1 MRPFGAS
8 NPCKRGDKMKKIL
21 VVLVTFMM
29 AVLTGCGGGSG
40 NAVGVLNSP
49 TFAISGKV
57 TLYGD
62 GLDGAA
68 VTLSGPSGAGSLTVQ
83 TQSNGTFTFT
93 SINNGSY
100 TLSATLTGYTIP
112 NQTINVNGAN
122 LESTNL
128 IANGRWQPVGNL
140 FGNPSNSVVE
150 TIVTLAADHNTLY
163 AGTGSHGAFKS
174 TDGGVS
180 WNSINTGLTG
190 SSVDV
195 SVLAIDPTNG
205 LNVYAVVGGGVFK
218 STDGGDSW
226 TAINSGITNVVVSS
240 LAIDP
245 KNSRNVYVGSSG
257 GGVFKSTNGGTSWSA
272 INSGVTSLNITSVA
286 IDPTD
291 SQNVYVTTMAVS
303 NINVGLYLGGP
314 VFKSANG
321 GASWNALNIG
331 GDFATVAIDP
341 TNSQTVYVGIYGHG
355 IYKSTDGGAS
365 WAGISTFTAGQY
377 ITSLV
382 IDPIN
387 SQIIYAVAGSNVSQ
401 SNDGGLSW
409 IAVGSGI
416 SRTTCLAIDPT
427 NDQNVYAGTH

>member
-1 MRPFGAS
+1 MNNGFPDNTSYISSIAINGGNIFAGEY
-8 NPCKRGDKMKKIL
+8 
-21 VVLVTFMM
+21 
-29 AVLTGCGGGSG
+29 GGGI
-40 NAVGVLNSP
+40 
-49 TFAISGKV
+49 F
-57 TLYGD
+57 
-62 GLDGAA
+62 
-68 VTLSGPSGAGSLTVQ
+68 LST
-83 TQSNGTFTFT
+83 
-93 SINNGSY
+93 NNGGKW
-100 TLSATLTGYTIP
+100 TGVGLIDTDILTICK
-112 NQTINVNGAN
+112 
-122 LESTNL
+122 S
-128 IANGRWQPVGNL
+128 R
-140 FGNPSNSVVE
+140 SN
-150 TIVTLAADHNTLY
+150 IF
-163 AGTGSHGAFKS
+163 AGT
-174 TDGGVS
+174 
-180 WNSINTGLTG
+180 N
-190 SSVDV
+190 
-195 SVLAIDPTNG
+195 
-205 LNVYAVVGGGVFK
+205 
-218 STDGGDSW
+218 
-226 TAINSGITNVVVSS
+226 
-240 LAIDP
+240 
-245 KNSRNVYVGSSG
+245 G

-365 WAGISTFTAGQY
+365 WASISTFTAGQY

-427 NDQNVYAGTH
+427 NDQNVYAGTMFGAGVYKLSRP